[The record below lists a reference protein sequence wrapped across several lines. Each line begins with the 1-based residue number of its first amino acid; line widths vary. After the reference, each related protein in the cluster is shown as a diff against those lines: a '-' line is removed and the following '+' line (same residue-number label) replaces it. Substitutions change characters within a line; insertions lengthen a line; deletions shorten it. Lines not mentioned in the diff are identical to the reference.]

1 MTTFSKEDIKKYA
14 LNYLN
19 RYASSKKNLKF
30 ILLRKI
36 KKLNVKERDYEA
48 YIKDILRELEDKN
61 IISDENLANSIA
73 YNYARN
79 GKSKKLI
86 KYHLMK
92 KGINSKDINSALEKL
107 EDEIPNFEYEAAM
120 NFAKKKK
127 LGKFGNSNNK
137 EKDLSKMARAGF
149 NYDLIKKILN

>member
-86 KYHLMK
+86 IYHLMK

-107 EDEIPNFEYEAAM
+107 EDEIPDFEYEAAM